1 MLVPLVG
8 EKIYLILIIPDFCG
22 IPNSHRTINLFL
34 GKQKWLYFCRL
45 SEIEAASFFV
55 MSAENRKINI
65 HLQSFVMGPSTVG
78 HDFSACCLEL
88 EKVNEVSQHLHKSIF
103 LG

>member
-45 SEIEAASFFV
+45 SGIEAASFFV
-55 MSAENRKINI
+55 MSAENRK
-65 HLQSFVMGPSTVG
+65 SFVMGPSTVG
-78 HDFSACCLEL
+78 HDLSSCCLEL